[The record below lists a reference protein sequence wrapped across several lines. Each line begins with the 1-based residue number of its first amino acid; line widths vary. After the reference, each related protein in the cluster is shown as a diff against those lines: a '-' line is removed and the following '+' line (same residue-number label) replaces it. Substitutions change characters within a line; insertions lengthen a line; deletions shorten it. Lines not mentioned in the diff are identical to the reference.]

1 MSADDIARGEN
12 LSRSGKYT
20 PTAESNGQTE
30 HIPMPDE
37 PPDDDPYRDQ
47 RRDDQRRDHP
57 RRDDKQADTDE
68 PIWTFIDGATFIL
81 DQPTTIPAL
90 WGDSTEVLWAEG
102 ESLMIAG
109 PMGLGKTTL
118 AVMLMCAQLG
128 IGNSSVLGMP
138 VAQRSGKILYLAMDR
153 PAQIARAM
161 LRRFTEDDRAVL
173 AERLLVWRGP
183 PPADIAR
190 NPMLLN
196 TLAEAADADTVYL
209 DSVKDAAIGLS
220 DDEVGAGYNRARQ
233 HLLAHNVQLA
243 EQHHTVK
250 RGAGGGPPT
259 NVADIYGSAWI
270 ANGTGSI
277 IMLSGDPGDPIVG
290 FRHVRAP
297 ADEVG
302 PWRLLHDQTAG
313 ALSIEHAAD
322 LVALVKAK
330 GPMGLTARWAAVTI
344 FENPTPS
351 RSDIEK
357 ARRRLDALVADRVL
371 VRREGASGGQDGG
384 TATAWF
390 IAENRSRSD
399 HEK

>member
-1 MSADDIARGEN
+1 MTAYDAERGET

-20 PTAESNGQTE
+20 PTAEYNGQVDV
-30 HIPMPDE
+30 IPPPDR
-37 PPDDDPYRDQ
+37 PPDDDPYRDTAQ
-47 RRDDQRRDHP
+47 DSGDDRP
-57 RRDDKQADTDE
+57 ADADE

-81 DQPTTIPAL
+81 DQPATIPAL
-90 WGDSTEVLWAEG
+90 WGDGTEVLWAEN

-128 IGNSSVLGMP
+128 VGDSLVLGMP
-138 VAQRSGKILYLAMDR
+138 VTERHGKTLYLAMDR

-190 NPMLLN
+190 NPTLLAR
-196 TLAEAADADTVYL
+196 LAEAADADTVYL

-233 HLLAHNVQLA
+233 HLLTHGVQLA

-250 RGAGGGPPT
+250 CGAGGGPPT
-259 NVADIYGSAWI
+259 AVADIYGSAWI
-270 ANGTGSI
+270 TNGTGSI
-277 IMLSGDPGDPIVG
+277 VMLSGDPGDPIVG

-297 ADEVG
+297 ADQLG
-302 PWRLLHDQTAG
+302 PFQLMHDQDAG
-313 ALSIEHAAD
+313 TLTIFHSTD
-322 LVALVKAK
+322 LVELVTAA
-330 GPMGLTARWAAVTI
+330 GFVGLTAKGAAAAI
-344 FENPTPS
+344 FGVVEPS
-351 RSDIEK
+351 TGQVEK
-357 ARRRLDALVADRVL
+357 ARRRLVKLTAEGLLTQAEGERGYGGQRPSTWFPADRL
-371 VRREGASGGQDGG
+371 GA
-384 TATAWF
+384 
-390 IAENRSRSD
+390 I
-399 HEK
+399 